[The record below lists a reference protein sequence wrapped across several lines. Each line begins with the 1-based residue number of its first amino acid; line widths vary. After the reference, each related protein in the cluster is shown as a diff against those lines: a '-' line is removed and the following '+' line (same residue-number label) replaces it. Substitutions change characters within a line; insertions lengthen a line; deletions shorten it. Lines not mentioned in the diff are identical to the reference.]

1 LTEAHE
7 GARAAQGALAVALI
21 ALAVG
26 LVGVA
31 IPILGLGAA
40 PRQQATVA
48 PLPTVAVDQAP
59 TTRIVTMEWEATLP
73 STQDRWLPQEIVVN
87 QGDTIV
93 LTLEVNDTDGAHTF
107 TILAPTAPNGALQL
121 TQINMSYT
129 GQWMYHPPAESGPQ
143 FGIEVSGVPV
153 GCDLMGQ
160 NVTCTTSTNLPAG
173 TCSMSGCTIAGGC
186 SINGGPLGP
195 CTGSWMLNKTQTE
208 IAEIQTTV
216 TLGPFTSPGIY
227 RYFCSY
233 HQEIGMI
240 GWLVVQPN
248 EAYVPPS
255 SVSSS
260 TASSSIMPNLLLTDA
275 KVGITDL
282 SVNQ

>member
-1 LTEAHE
+1 LSD
-7 GARAAQGALAVALI
+7 GRDGVRAAQGALVVALI

-26 LVGVA
+26 LVAVA
-31 IPILGLGAA
+31 IPMLGLGAA
-40 PRQQATVA
+40 PRQQVTTPSYAQV
-48 PLPTVAVDQAP
+48 VNQQP

-107 TILAPTAPNGALQL
+107 TILAPTGLNGALQL
-121 TQINMSYT
+121 TQINMSMV

-143 FGIEVSGVPV
+143 FGIEVAGAPV
-153 GCDLMGQ
+153 GCDLMGH
-160 NVTCTTSTNLPAG
+160 NVTCNSSTSLPAG
-173 TCSMSGCTIAGGC
+173 SCSMSGCTIAGGC

-216 TLGPFTSPGIY
+216 TLGPFTAPGIY
-227 RYFCSY
+227 RYFCTY

-248 EAYVPPS
+248 AAYIPPTS
-255 SVSSS
+255 ASIIASVLLPNIKIWTTKIA
-260 TASSSIMPNLLLTDA
+260 TA
-275 KVGITDL
+275 
-282 SVNQ
+282 